1 MELKKTHLIE
11 GRKKMKNDKL
21 SKNTKKLQTL
31 VKTRK
36 TSVVVYEH
44 GKLKRTSKTLGSG
57 GSYSGDGYSYY
68 DYE

>member
-1 MELKKTHLIE
+1 
-11 GRKKMKNDKL
+11 MKNNKL

-31 VKTRK
+31 VKARK

-44 GKLKRTSKTLGSG
+44 GKLKRTSTTSGSG
-57 GSYSGDGYSYY
+57 GDYSSGGSSYY